1 MPQTLTL
8 FHTAPSNVATFD
20 RLLAEL
26 AAAVPVN
33 HIIDESVLRDARA
46 AGAVTTEIA
55 GRIANTIRDAAKQDA
70 RVILCTCSTIG
81 GCAEGAGQSVSI
93 PVMRVDRPMAE
104 RAVATGSRI
113 VVAATLA
120 STLEPT
126 RELILDEARKAGK
139 EVQIIELFCDGAW
152 AKLEPEGE
160 AAYFAEIA
168 KWLREAASSG
178 DVITLAQASMAGA
191 AALCS
196 DLPIP
201 VLSSPRL
208 GLEAAL
214 KAYFSQD

>member
-8 FHTAPSNVATFD
+8 FHTAPANVATFD

-26 AAAVPVN
+26 APAVPVN
-33 HIIDESVLRDARA
+33 HVIDEDVLRDARA
-46 AGAVTTEIA
+46 AGSVTPEIA
-55 GRIANTIRDAAKQDA
+55 RRIADAILDAAKQDA

-81 GCAEGAGQSVSI
+81 ASAEEAGRLTTV
-93 PVMRVDRPMAE
+93 PVLRVDRPMAE

-152 AKLEPEGE
+152 AKLEQEGE
-160 AAYFAEIA
+160 AVYFEEIA
-168 KWLREAASSG
+168 KWLREAVSSG
-178 DVITLAQASMAGA
+178 DVIVLAQASMAGA
-191 AALCS
+191 AALCA

-214 KAYFSQD
+214 KAYFSKD

>member
-20 RLLAEL
+20 RLLVEL
-26 AAAVPVN
+26 APEVPAN

-46 AGAVTTEIA
+46 AGAVTPEIA
-55 GRIANTIRDAAKQDA
+55 GQVAHTIRDAAKQDA

-81 GCAEGAGQSVSI
+81 GCAEEAGRFVSV
-93 PVMRVDRPMAE
+93 PVLRVDRPMAE
-104 RAVATGSRI
+104 RAVTAGSRI
-113 VVAATLA
+113 IVAATLA

-126 RELILDEARKAGK
+126 RELVLDEAQKAGK
-139 EVQIIELFCDGAW
+139 EIQIIELFCDGAW
-152 AKLEPEGE
+152 AKLEQEGE

-168 KWLREAASSG
+168 KWLREAATSG
-178 DVITLAQASMAGA
+178 DVVTLAQASMAGA
-191 AALCS
+191 AALCA

-214 KAYFSQD
+214 KAYFSKD

>member
-1 MPQTLTL
+1 VPQTLTL

-26 AAAVPVN
+26 APAVPVN

-46 AGAVTTEIA
+46 AGAVTPDIA
-55 GRIANTIRDAAKQDA
+55 GRIANTILEAAKQNA

-81 GCAEGAGQSVSI
+81 GCAEDAGRFVSI
-93 PVMRVDRPMAE
+93 PVLRVDRPMAE
-104 RAVATGSRI
+104 RAVATGARI
-113 VVAATLA
+113 IVAATLA

-126 RELILDEARKAGK
+126 RELVLDEARKAGK
-139 EVQIIELFCDGAW
+139 KVQVIELFCDGAW
-152 AKLEPEGE
+152 AKFEQEGE
-160 AAYFAEIA
+160 VAYFAEIA
-168 KWLREAASSG
+168 RWLREAASSG
-178 DVITLAQASMAGA
+178 EVIALAQASMAGA
-191 AALCS
+191 AAICA

-214 KAYFSQD
+214 KACFSEN